1 MAQNVE
7 IIDGKKFM
15 WDGINYESESAAKE
29 NVDKYS
35 KDRFETKLIEEDGKF
50 LVYSRRVAAEIK
62 LESHPK

>member
-1 MAQNVE
+1 MENVK

-35 KDRFETKLIEEDGKF
+35 KDGFETKLIEEDGKYF
-50 LVYSRRVAAEIK
+50 VYSRRVAAEIK
-62 LESHPK
+62 IVGSN

>member
-1 MAQNVE
+1 LAQNVK

-15 WDGINYESESAAKE
+15 WDGINYESEYAAKE

-35 KDRFETKLIEEDGKF
+35 KEGFETKLIEEEGKYF
-50 LVYSRRVAAEIK
+50 IYSRRVAAEIK

>member
-1 MAQNVE
+1 MAENLK

-35 KDRFETKLIEEDGKF
+35 KDRFETKLIEEDGKYF
-50 LVYSRRVAAEIK
+50 VYSRRAAAEVKI
-62 LESHPK
+62 EGNH

>member
-1 MAQNVE
+1 MAESVK

-35 KDRFETKLIEEDGKF
+35 KDGFETKLIEEDGKYF
-50 LVYSRRVAAEIK
+50 VYSRRVAAEIK
-62 LESHPK
+62 IVGSN

>member
-1 MAQNVE
+1 
-7 IIDGKKFM
+7 M

-35 KDRFETKLIEEDGKF
+35 KEGFETKLIEEEGKYF
-50 LVYSRRVAAEIK
+50 VYSRRIAAEIK